1 MGNNSTQVYVP
12 SLVGGIPT
20 KGDFVPSILF
30 AIASALSLI
39 PFIRRFI
46 NKDTRTIFLAIGTL
60 SFSIER
66 VIVYAIRAFMSHTHH
81 PGQVLNNR
89 LLVYQQASFTLG
101 YLSFAPDYVTFV
113 RTLMVNT
120 TLEDPVRGSEDQ
132 PRTRF
137 WMRRAA
143 DMGGLLWLIA
153 IIPGVIAYSQP
164 SSAIHDQQKEDT
176 VFLLRYLSSG
186 AAVVLIVAFV
196 VILRYVQPRIRY
208 LDRRAV
214 DIVCCICAFTAI
226 VPIYRLTI
234 LHHRTTSL
242 NVLGTPPSSPL
253 YPPDSLTTTPSKVT
267 FYLFHCL
274 PELIIATYIQ
284 SMNLRAVFNT
294 GPFGDWGLMDK
305 GFGIPQL
312 RQNGVYVDGVGVPKK
327 TTGRRERGE
336 ESPNTE
342 EVVYDGDAKTE
353 KETPQVTVVEVPLRP
368 LVSQAS

>member
-1 MGNNSTQVYVP
+1 MYNLGFVISTD
-12 SLVGGIPT
+12 G
-20 KGDFVPSILF
+20 PSI
-30 AIASALSLI
+30 
-39 PFIRRFI
+39 
-46 NKDTRTIFLAIGTL
+46 
-60 SFSIER
+60 SF
-66 VIVYAIRAFMSHTHH
+66 
-81 PGQVLNNR
+81 
-89 LLVYQQASFTLG
+89 
-101 YLSFAPDYVTFV
+101 
-113 RTLMVNT
+113 
-120 TLEDPVRGSEDQ
+120 
-132 PRTRF
+132 
-137 WMRRAA
+137 
-143 DMGGLLWLIA
+143 
-153 IIPGVIAYSQP
+153 
-164 SSAIHDQQKEDT
+164 
-176 VFLLRYLSSG
+176 
-186 AAVVLIVAFV
+186 VAFV
-196 VILRYVQPRIRY
+196 HSPYVALPFLKQPNTNSNRPQ
-208 LDRRAV
+208 
-214 DIVCCICAFTAI
+214 AI
-226 VPIYRLTI
+226 VPIYRLTV

-327 TTGRRERGE
+327 KKTTKRRERGE

-353 KETPQVTVVEVPLRP
+353 KETPQVTVVEVPLHP